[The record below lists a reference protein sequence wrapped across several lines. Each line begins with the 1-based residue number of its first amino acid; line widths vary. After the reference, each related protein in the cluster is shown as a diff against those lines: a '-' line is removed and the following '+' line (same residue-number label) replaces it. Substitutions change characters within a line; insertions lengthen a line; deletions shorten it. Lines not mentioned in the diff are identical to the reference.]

1 MGNHQINP
9 FPVGGAPSGYNVV
22 NDLTTGGVATALSG
36 EMGKKLGAMLRN
48 RSVFV
53 AAADASA
60 AEKLAADYQCTG
72 TNDELVLQQAVNA
85 VYAKGGGEVLL
96 SNGTFSIDS
105 FPNYDA
111 NNDGGSY
118 VAIMLPYEQSYYTTI
133 KITGTYSGTNST
145 GTTINVSDSCY
156 EGLSSSTH
164 YKIFSST
171 FVSSI
176 VGNARITLIMTGL
189 HFQLPWNQKKIMCID
204 LHSVNRPYISFIK
217 MSAARAGYNGWEG
230 TTATPPAVAVEGCIG
245 LRMTGGSNAGTICD
259 YRNIL
264 AYAFHEGF
272 QVGGEHVVGI
282 NLAGICNVYSF
293 TFGNYPYSDCFIH
306 PITLINCCDERT
318 VNLPLFADCGDSRY
332 KASED
337 GGQQVSLIDYNLER
351 FPTLTPGLQLGE
363 LATELRP
370 GHFHGEISY
379 TGQLY
384 TGEGSGVQGT
394 KNSKVIKFWKDGHG
408 QRFITRNSAHL
419 LAGGST
425 ERRSYAPNYLQRYW
439 DTDAGKELICTD
451 TANKTWKDTDGN
463 AVT

>member
-1 MGNHQINP
+1 MP
-9 FPVGGAPSGYNVV
+9 AGYPIA
-22 NDLTTGGVATALSG
+22 NDLDTNSAQQGLSAA
-36 EMGKKLGAMLRN
+36 MGKKLAAIARN
-48 RSVFV
+48 RAVIV
-53 AAADASA
+53 AASDASDE
-60 AEKLAADYQCTG
+60 EKLAADYQCTG
-72 TNDELVLQQAVNA
+72 TNDELVIQQAVNA

-118 VAIMLPYEQSYYTTI
+118 VAVMLPYGQAYYNI
-133 KITGTYSGTNST
+133 RITGTYSGVNST

-176 VGNARITLIMTGL
+176 IGTARITLIMTGL

-204 LHSVNRPYISFIK
+204 LHSVNRPYLSFIK

-293 TFGNYPYSDCFIH
+293 TFGNYPFSGCFIH

-337 GGQQVSLIDYNLER
+337 GGQQVSIIDYNLER
-351 FPTLTPGLQLGE
+351 YPTITPGLQLGE

-379 TGQLY
+379 TIM
-384 TGEGSGVQGT
+384 TGT
-394 KNSKVIKFWKDGHG
+394 KNSKTEKFWKDGHG

-451 TANKTWKDTDGN
+451 TANKTWRDTAGN
-463 AVT
+463 IVT